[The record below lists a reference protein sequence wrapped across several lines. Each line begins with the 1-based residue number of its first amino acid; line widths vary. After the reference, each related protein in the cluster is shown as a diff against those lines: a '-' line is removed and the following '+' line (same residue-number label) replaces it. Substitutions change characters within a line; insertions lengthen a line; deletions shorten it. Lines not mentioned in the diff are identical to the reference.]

1 MAKFIV
7 GSRND
12 QTGGYSVSSAP
23 KIHTI
28 KSTAQSEAIRLA
40 SLSPGKEYV
49 VLELVS
55 AHKVQAVT
63 TVPV

>member
-12 QTGGYSVSSAP
+12 QTGGYSVSSTP
-23 KIHTI
+23 KFHANKTI
-28 KSTAQSEAIRLA
+28 AEIEAGRLA

-63 TVPV
+63 RVPV

>member
-7 GSRND
+7 GSRNNQD
-12 QTGGYSVSSAP
+12 NGYSISSAP
-23 KIHTI
+23 KIHTS
-28 KSTAQSEAIRLA
+28 KATAQPEAIRLA